1 LIRERHTHHLK
12 IRSIQDHSCCIFLF
26 HFSSTISPE
35 PKHFVLLIP
44 MNDPNLEQ
52 NVLSFF
58 LLILRAP
65 LIRHFDSFSE
75 TLVSFFLSTH
85 PQSPNF
91 LLIFISAQAQSQ
103 ILYKKFARAF
113 QRTQGDIMTPI
124 ASPFSKYSSLPVDS
138 RHFLHANHKLLFP
151 FFFF

>member
-75 TLVSFFLSTH
+75 TLVSFFSLDSSSESQFSFNIYLG
-85 PQSPNF
+85 PSSEPNP
-91 LLIFISAQAQSQ
+91 LQKICQ
-103 ILYKKFARAF
+103 
-113 QRTQGDIMTPI
+113 
-124 ASPFSKYSSLPVDS
+124 SLPANS
-138 RHFLHANHKLLFP
+138 RRYNDANRKPLLEIFEP
-151 FFFF
+151 SSGF